1 MPKEAGSSGLKKTRR
16 RQERD
21 QTQVRKLTRIFQTIH
36 GLIDAEDDK
45 ALAIAS
51 GADEGEEREAGEDSR
66 GVGVYVDS
74 NELALRERKG
84 DGSAK
89 VEVGEV
95 GGAKKGILRHH
106 RVQAN
111 VDGSEGG
118 NVGRGRTGGGETV
131 TSRGAANAP
140 ADVVS
145 ERARRAGAE
154 ESRRSPLFF
163 NHPVIVGGGRS
174 VRVNGSEGT
183 CALHELDE
191 FVIVSVDPLVPK
203 GTSQRRTKCKG
214 LARRVHVEDGGT
226 R

>member
-66 GVGVYVDS
+66 RVRVYVYS
-74 NELALRERKG
+74 NELALGEREG

-95 GGAKKGILRHH
+95 GGSKEGILRHH
-106 RVQAN
+106 RIQGN

-118 NVGRGRTGGGETV
+118 NVSRGRTGGGETV
-131 TSRGAANAP
+131 TSRGAANAT
-140 ADVVS
+140 AHIVG
-145 ERARRAGAE
+145 ERARRSGAE
-154 ESRRSPLFF
+154 ESRRSPLLF
-163 NHPVIVGGGRS
+163 NDPVIVGGGRGVS
-174 VRVNGSEGT
+174 VNRSEGT
-183 CALHELDE
+183 
-191 FVIVSVDPLVPK
+191 
-203 GTSQRRTKCKG
+203 
-214 LARRVHVEDGGT
+214 
-226 R
+226 